1 MHILFTESEAG
12 ECTYYVVAPMDIIEA
27 KVNIS
32 CIQVY
37 VFVCL
42 ICKLYVKS
50 IPYLHH
56 IYTLYMYVCMYIP
69 VYEYVYH
76 GVETDY

>member
-27 KVNIS
+27 KVIIS

-42 ICKLYVKS
+42 IYKLYMKS

-56 IYTLYMYVCMYIP
+56 TYIHPVYVCMYVP
-69 VYEYVYH
+69 MYEYMYH